1 MREDGKSSIKWMEEK
16 RRGGGIPVNEYARS
30 IYLLSNDQQ
39 KGSAQTVLHHQ
50 MADKESSV

>member
-1 MREDGKSSIKWMEEK
+1 MAKVRLSEWKKKEGG
-16 RRGGGIPVNEYARS
+16 GGGIPVNEYARS